1 MQAAYFEAAPPVDSN
16 LASELSRKA
25 REASQ
30 VEQAV
35 VSQAGPPEPA
45 MIGPVTIAL
54 GQTMQQVEA
63 LLGSPRNIVD
73 LGEKKMYLYKDMK
86 ITFIGGKVNDV
97 Q

>member
-1 MQAAYFEAAPPVDSN
+1 
-16 LASELSRKA
+16 
-25 REASQ
+25 
-30 VEQAV
+30 
-35 VSQAGPPEPA
+35 

-86 ITFIGGKVNDV
+86 ITFIGGKVSDV